1 MGAAAQDTPGSATP
15 RQERGMLAGARDVMQ
30 TFGESTA
37 ETARQF
43 ASGAKSAATGVAK
56 GTQAAVGKVRENP
69 WPSLL
74 IGAGVTWLAV
84 DAVRGREHDHG
95 KGRRGRRANHG
106 SGPGIVRRTASSIAD
121 ASRGAG
127 GYVGDFVRDRPLLAG
142 AATLGVGMAVGM
154 AFPSTSTEDSLMG
167 KTRDNVVRRAKD
179 AAKGTMDAMRDVAD
193 GVERMAAGGGRER
206 MR

>member
-1 MGAAAQDTPGSATP
+1 
-15 RQERGMLAGARDVMQ
+15 MLAGARDAMH
-30 TFGESTA
+30 TFGGTTA
-37 ETARQF
+37 ETARQL
-43 ASGAKSAATGVAK
+43 ASGAKSAATGVAR

-84 DAVRGREHDHG
+84 DAVRGREHESG
-95 KGRRGRRANHG
+95 SNRRGRRGN
-106 SGPGIVRRTASSIAD
+106 SGPGIVRRAASSIAD

-127 GYVGDFVRDRPLLAG
+127 GYVGDLVRDRPLLAG

-154 AFPSTSTEDSLMG
+154 AMPSTSTEDTLLG

-179 AAKGTMDAMRDVAD
+179 VAKGTMDAMRDVAD
-193 GVERMAAGGGRER
+193 SVERVAGGGRER